1 MKRIYLID
9 CPGVVYPHGDTETDI
24 VLKGVVRVENIP
36 SPEDHVEEVLRR
48 VKKEFVERTYKI
60 QEWTDHIDFL
70 EKLATK
76 TGKLNRGGESNISS
90 AAKMVLN
97 DFQRGKLPYYVK
109 PPGCD
114 NEPLE
119 NQDELDFKEKRNELE
134 NDSEITTNVDEQEE
148 EEEKEES
155 DEIKNNEKKTV
166 SIRENFRKQNKSKEI
181 KKNNS
186 SIQNVPKVRG
196 KNDNVKKAKKE
207 KQLNKKD
214 SRRAENFKELRKNL
228 TKLKK

>member
-36 SPEDHVEEVLRR
+36 TPEDHVEEVLKR

-60 QEWTDHIDFL
+60 QEWSDHIDFL

-90 AAKMVLN
+90 SAKMVLN

-134 NDSEITTNVDEQEE
+134 NNSEITTNVDE
-148 EEEKEES
+148 EKEEKNEP
-155 DEIKNNEKKTV
+155 DETKTNEKKTV
-166 SIRENFRKQNKSKEI
+166 SIRENFRNQNKSKEI
-181 KKNNS
+181 NKSNP
-186 SIQNVPKVRG
+186 SIKNVPGVKGSKDGVT
-196 KNDNVKKAKKE
+196 KKAKKE